1 MTRPLWILLVT
12 LGYGAV
18 VLAWHRLKLHW
29 ARRDGVPLARFAAF
43 DHRTLL
49 EELRPLY
56 EAGLPDPDAPR
67 RAPQGESGAFGTPI
81 DWLST
86 AWDEAD
92 PKSLPDPVAQALS
105 ALRAG
110 AIAEAGRKVTPT
122 QAREIDQALT
132 SLGLHFFLEALYEEH
147 LDQAEAIL
155 EALPLWT
162 NRKIAP
168 RLVDKYRAQ
177 IALVRAERSEGR
189 RRRRAAATARR
200 AILRAGG
207 GEVFAEP
214 GTRALWS
221 HLLLGYFT
229 HGLNLEW
236 RLFQVDRGL
245 RKSLAE
251 HRSAA
256 ILYYELAY
264 CAAYRGRSA
273 AAVDHLARA
282 LFYAKGAP
290 FYVHAILETPEVQRI
305 KPILAEQVRAQF
317 GGEAN

>member
-12 LGYGAV
+12 LGYGLAV
-18 VLAWHRLKLHW
+18 LLWHRLKLHW
-29 ARRDGVPLARFAAF
+29 ARRDGVPLSRFEPF

-56 EAGLPDPDAPR
+56 EAGLPGGEATRRRPR
-67 RAPQGESGAFGTPI
+67 GESAALGDPV

-86 AWDEAD
+86 AWDAMD
-92 PKSLPDPVAQALS
+92 PKRLPDPVARALA

-110 AIAEAGRKVTPT
+110 EIASAGAGVTPT
-122 QAREIDQALT
+122 QARRIDQALT
-132 SLGLHFFLEALYEEH
+132 SLGLHFFLDALYALR
-147 LDQAEAIL
+147 LDEAEAIL
-155 EALPLWT
+155 ERLPEWT
-162 NRKIAP
+162 NRKISP

-177 IALVRAERSEGR
+177 IALLRAERSKGR
-189 RRRRAAATARR
+189 QRRRAAAAARR

-221 HLLLGYFT
+221 HVLLRYFT

-264 CAAYRGRSA
+264 AAAYRGHSA

-282 LFYAKGAP
+282 LFYAKGDV
-290 FYVHAILETPEVQRI
+290 FYVRAILDAPEVQRI
-305 KPILAEQVRAQF
+305 KPVLVEQVRAQF
-317 GGEAN
+317 GGGAN